1 MFNRRI
7 IVGKLGELRF
17 RTKIY
22 HDANHNQQE
31 FENYNRPDPRLEG
44 EPDAL
49 PPHNLLQFVPV
60 IAEYGF
66 LRLTQLIQCLF
77 VFFKMLFVVF
87 LERFLLRLDRLD
99 VFTIEYGLE
108 SELFCPEGLL
118 LGG

>member
-7 IVGKLGELRF
+7 IVGKLGELRL

-22 HDANHNQQE
+22 YDANHNQQE
-31 FENYNRPDPRLEG
+31 LENNNRPNPRLEG

-66 LRLTQLIQCLF
+66 LRLLQLIQGQI
-77 VFFKMLFVVF
+77 VVFKMLFVIF
-87 LERFLLRLDRLD
+87 LERLLFRLDRLD

-108 SELFCPEGLL
+108 SELL
-118 LGG
+118 